1 MAKEVSFVI
10 KIDDNG
16 SAKRVTADAEE
27 LGRVIR
33 GVQAESE
40 RLKSDIL
47 TWSQASQAI
56 DALQDSIDELQGVMV
71 DLTSAYQ
78 VQLVAETQLA
88 TIMRQRMNSTNE
100 EIQRIKDFC
109 SAQQELG
116 VIGDEVQLSGAQQM
130 ATFLK
135 EKQSLETLIP
145 AMNNLIAQQN
155 GLNATNQDAVSI
167 GNMMGKA
174 MQGQVEVLQRV
185 GVTFDES
192 QKQVLQ
198 FGTESERAAM
208 LAEVITANVGNMNA
222 ELAKTDS
229 GQQKQLENRLGDVK
243 EQLGGLVQGALPFV
257 TIAAQTM
264 ACVTNASKFAAS
276 LAALSAAFSLSTIK
290 ATALAIHEK
299 IVSVAQNMMAA
310 SGYAATA
317 GTAAMTVAV
326 TALYAALTMGI
337 SVVITGIVALFS
349 SMGDEADD
357 AAQDVDLLK
366 ESTDAFGNASSNAK
380 AEIDMEISSLG
391 ALING
396 HKNASKK
403 VSELNRK
410 YGESFGYHRTA
421 AEWYD
426 TLIAKSK
433 VYCEQVG
440 YEAQA
445 KVLASQI
452 AAKQLE
458 KESKESERYQLG
470 RQYWDG
476 NGNIHYNYENAA
488 GGKNYYDQLGG
499 EISKLTGEI
508 NTLQKQYDSAI
519 AHMVSAQKKLDA
531 SRKSVDLSRKNLKD
545 MSDQELTDNITQ
557 LQNELNNTSRSNAAE
572 RTRLNK
578 EIGRLKKEQKRREEN
593 DKRQQGVSTPQ
604 KTPKKTRHTTKVT
617 ANDTPI
623 TDPKTLEDV
632 GRNISIY
639 EARLKKTNKDDG
651 EKIKLLTGL
660 IAKYKDLQKAIQEEI
675 DAADHTVALDTLEG
689 IDAEIQYQQ
698 QLRGKAS
705 KENLAK
711 IDKEIKRLKDL
722 KTAFEDSSHVALG
735 IDQIETYEQLDNEIA
750 FYQKK
755 LKSATATERVEI
767 QKRIKE
773 LERLRGKW
781 DDVLQAMDKPA
792 GIGSL
797 NSMEELD
804 KAISY
809 YNERQRKASG
819 AEVENIQR
827 TINALQAKRDA
838 LTRVTELPAMQQ
850 ETAELDGLSGKRLKM
865 ELELIGIEGIKDK
878 IRSLQKML
886 DDTKNPLGDEQRKE
900 VTKLIQT
907 WGKYEKILKKSSVK
921 FSEAWAGIKGIGGGV
936 ESITDALNGNGNAW
950 QMITGV
956 VDGAIQIYEGINGII
971 SIIQALTGATGASNT
986 VTAASGVAATTAAT
1000 AKAAAA
1006 PEEVAASV
1014 ATMTAVKAEAM
1025 AYRELAASEFM
1036 AAHAY
1041 IPFAGAGIAAGFIG
1055 MMQGL
1060 VGSVAVTPFA
1070 NGGIVYGPTLAL
1082 MGEYAGAKNNPE
1094 VIAPLNKLKSL
1105 IGNNGGGGGVY
1116 ELKVKGRDL
1125 VAVLANETRINR
1137 KGTNIK
1143 I

>member
-222 ELAKTDS
+222 ELAKTDA
-229 GQQKQLENRLGDVK
+229 GQQKQLENTLGDVK

-276 LAALSAAFSLSTIK
+276 LAALSAAFSISSIK

-299 IVSVAQNMMAA
+299 VVSVAQNMVAS

-317 GTAAMTVAV
+317 GTAALTVAV
-326 TALYAALTMGI
+326 TALYAALTMGL

-391 ALING
+391 TLING

-470 RQYWDG
+470 QQYWDG
-476 NGNIHYNYENAA
+476 NGHIHYNYENAA

-499 EISKLTGEI
+499 EINKLTGEI

-545 MSDQELTDNITQ
+545 VSDQELTDNITQ
-557 LQNELNNTSRSNAAE
+557 LENELKNTSRSNAAE

-578 EIGRLKKEQKRREEN
+578 EIGRLKKEQKRREDN
-593 DKRQQGVSTPQ
+593 DQKQQGVSTPQ
-604 KTPKKTRHTTKVT
+604 KTPKKTRSTSKVT

-660 IAKYKDLQKAIQEEI
+660 IAKYKALQNAIQEEI

-698 QLRGKAS
+698 KLRGKAS

-735 IDQIETYEQLDNEIA
+735 IEQIETYEQLDNEIA

-781 DDVLQAMDKPA
+781 DDVLSAMDKPA

-804 KAISY
+804 RAISY
-809 YNERQRKASG
+809 YSERQRKASG
-819 AEVENIQR
+819 VEVENIQR
-827 TINALQAKRDA
+827 TINALQAKRYA

-886 DDTKNPLGDEQRKE
+886 DDTKNPLGEEQRKE

-907 WGKYEKILKKSSVK
+907 WGKYEKVLKKSSVK

-956 VDGAIQIYEGINGII
+956 VDGAIQIYDGVKGVIQIIDDLSAALGI
-971 SIIQALTGATGASNT
+971 SNA
-986 VTAASGVAATTAAT
+986 VTAASGAAAAT
-1000 AKAAAA
+1000 AVSAKTAAA
-1006 PEEVAASV
+1006 PEEVA
-1014 ATMTAVKAEAM
+1014 AVKAEAM

>member
-222 ELAKTDS
+222 ELAKTDA
-229 GQQKQLENRLGDVK
+229 GQQKQLENTLGDVK

-276 LAALSAAFSLSTIK
+276 LAALSAAFSISSIK

-337 SVVITGIVALFS
+337 SVIITGLVALFS

-391 ALING
+391 TLING

-470 RQYWDG
+470 QQYWDG
-476 NGNIHYNYENAA
+476 NGHIHYNYENAA

-499 EISKLTGEI
+499 EINKLTGEI

-545 MSDQELTDNITQ
+545 VSDQELTDNITQ
-557 LQNELNNTSRSNAAE
+557 LENELKNTSRSNAAE

-578 EIGRLKKEQKRREEN
+578 EIGRLKKEQKRREDN
-593 DKRQQGVSTPQ
+593 DQKQQGVSTPQ
-604 KTPKKTRHTTKVT
+604 KTPKKTRSTSKVT

-660 IAKYKDLQKAIQEEI
+660 IAKYKALQNAIQEEI

-698 QLRGKAS
+698 KLRGKAS

-735 IDQIETYEQLDNEIA
+735 IEQIETYEQLDNEIA

-781 DDVLQAMDKPA
+781 DDVLSAMDKPA

-804 KAISY
+804 RAISY
-809 YNERQRKASG
+809 YSERQRKASG
-819 AEVENIQR
+819 VEVENIQR

-886 DDTKNPLGDEQRKE
+886 DDTKNPLGEEQRKE

-907 WGKYEKILKKSSVK
+907 WGKYEKVLKKSSVK

-956 VDGAIQIYEGINGII
+956 VDGAIQIYDGVKGVIQIIDDLSAALGI
-971 SIIQALTGATGASNT
+971 SNA
-986 VTAASGVAATTAAT
+986 VTAASGAAAAT
-1000 AKAAAA
+1000 AVSAKTAVA
-1006 PEEVAASV
+1006 PEEVA
-1014 ATMTAVKAEAM
+1014 AVKAEAM

>member
-222 ELAKTDS
+222 ELAKTDA
-229 GQQKQLENRLGDVK
+229 GQQKQLENTLGDVK

-276 LAALSAAFSLSTIK
+276 LAALSAAFSISTIK

-326 TALYAALTMGI
+326 TALYAALTMGL

-391 ALING
+391 TLING

-470 RQYWDG
+470 QQYWDG
-476 NGNIHYNYENAA
+476 NGHIHYNYENAA

-519 AHMVSAQKKLDA
+519 AHMVSSQKKLDA
-531 SRKSVDLSRKNLKD
+531 SRKSVDL
-545 MSDQELTDNITQ
+545 
-557 LQNELNNTSRSNAAE
+557 
-572 RTRLNK
+572 
-578 EIGRLKKEQKRREEN
+578 
-593 DKRQQGVSTPQ
+593 
-604 KTPKKTRHTTKVT
+604 
-617 ANDTPI
+617 
-623 TDPKTLEDV
+623 
-632 GRNISIY
+632 
-639 EARLKKTNKDDG
+639 
-651 EKIKLLTGL
+651 
-660 IAKYKDLQKAIQEEI
+660 
-675 DAADHTVALDTLEG
+675 
-689 IDAEIQYQQ
+689 
-698 QLRGKAS
+698 
-705 KENLAK
+705 
-711 IDKEIKRLKDL
+711 
-722 KTAFEDSSHVALG
+722 
-735 IDQIETYEQLDNEIA
+735 
-750 FYQKK
+750 
-755 LKSATATERVEI
+755 
-767 QKRIKE
+767 
-773 LERLRGKW
+773 
-781 DDVLQAMDKPA
+781 
-792 GIGSL
+792 
-797 NSMEELD
+797 
-804 KAISY
+804 
-809 YNERQRKASG
+809 
-819 AEVENIQR
+819 
-827 TINALQAKRDA
+827 
-838 LTRVTELPAMQQ
+838 
-850 ETAELDGLSGKRLKM
+850 
-865 ELELIGIEGIKDK
+865 
-878 IRSLQKML
+878 
-886 DDTKNPLGDEQRKE
+886 
-900 VTKLIQT
+900 
-907 WGKYEKILKKSSVK
+907 
-921 FSEAWAGIKGIGGGV
+921 
-936 ESITDALNGNGNAW
+936 
-950 QMITGV
+950 
-956 VDGAIQIYEGINGII
+956 
-971 SIIQALTGATGASNT
+971 
-986 VTAASGVAATTAAT
+986 
-1000 AKAAAA
+1000 
-1006 PEEVAASV
+1006 
-1014 ATMTAVKAEAM
+1014 
-1025 AYRELAASEFM
+1025 
-1036 AAHAY
+1036 
-1041 IPFAGAGIAAGFIG
+1041 
-1055 MMQGL
+1055 
-1060 VGSVAVTPFA
+1060 
-1070 NGGIVYGPTLAL
+1070 
-1082 MGEYAGAKNNPE
+1082 
-1094 VIAPLNKLKSL
+1094 
-1105 IGNNGGGGGVY
+1105 
-1116 ELKVKGRDL
+1116 
-1125 VAVLANETRINR
+1125 
-1137 KGTNIK
+1137 
-1143 I
+1143 

>member
-71 DLTSAYQ
+71 DLSSAYQ

-222 ELAKTDS
+222 ELAKTDA
-229 GQQKQLENRLGDVK
+229 GQQKQLENTLGDVK

-276 LAALSAAFSLSTIK
+276 LAALSAAFSISSIK

-337 SVVITGIVALFS
+337 SVIITGLVALFS

-391 ALING
+391 TLING

-470 RQYWDG
+470 QQYWDG
-476 NGNIHYNYENAA
+476 NGHIHYNYENAA

-499 EISKLTGEI
+499 EINKLTGEI

-531 SRKSVDLSRKNLKD
+531 SRTSVDLSRKNLKD
-545 MSDQELTDNITQ
+545 VSDQELTDNITQ

-578 EIGRLKKEQKRREEN
+578 EIGRLKKEQKRREDN
-593 DKRQQGVSTPQ
+593 DQKQQGVSTPQ
-604 KTPKKTRHTTKVT
+604 KTPKKTKSTTKVT

-660 IAKYKDLQKAIQEEI
+660 IAKYKALQNAIQEEI

-698 QLRGKAS
+698 KLRGKAS

-735 IDQIETYEQLDNEIA
+735 IEQIETYEQLDNEIA

-781 DDVLQAMDKPA
+781 DDVLSAMDKPA

-804 KAISY
+804 RAISY
-809 YNERQRKASG
+809 YSERQRKASDV
-819 AEVENIQR
+819 EVENIQR

-886 DDTKNPLGDEQRKE
+886 DDTKNPLGEEQRKE

-907 WGKYEKILKKSSVK
+907 WGKYEKVLKKSSVK

-956 VDGAIQIYEGINGII
+956 VDGAIQIYDGVKGVIQIIDDLSAALGI
-971 SIIQALTGATGASNT
+971 SNA
-986 VTAASGVAATTAAT
+986 VTAASGAAAAT
-1000 AKAAAA
+1000 AASAKTAAA
-1006 PEEVAASV
+1006 PEEVA
-1014 ATMTAVKAEAM
+1014 AVKAEAM

>member
-56 DALQDSIDELQGVMV
+56 DALQDSIDELQGVMA
-71 DLTSAYQ
+71 DLSSAYQ

-222 ELAKTDS
+222 ELAKTDA
-229 GQQKQLENRLGDVK
+229 GQQKQLENTLGDVK

-276 LAALSAAFSLSTIK
+276 LAALSAAFSISSIK

-337 SVVITGIVALFS
+337 SVSITGLVALFS

-391 ALING
+391 TLING

-470 RQYWDG
+470 QQYWDG
-476 NGNIHYNYENAA
+476 NGHIHYNYENAA

-499 EISKLTGEI
+499 EINKLTGEI

-531 SRKSVDLSRKNLKD
+531 SRTSVDLSRKNLKD
-545 MSDQELTDNITQ
+545 VSDQELTDNITQ

-578 EIGRLKKEQKRREEN
+578 EIGRLKKEQKRREDN
-593 DKRQQGVSTPQ
+593 DQKQQGVSTPQ
-604 KTPKKTRHTTKVT
+604 KTPKKTKSTTKVT

-660 IAKYKDLQKAIQEEI
+660 IAKYKALQNAIQEEI

-698 QLRGKAS
+698 KLRGKAS

-735 IDQIETYEQLDNEIA
+735 IEQIETYEQLDNEIA

-781 DDVLQAMDKPA
+781 DDVLSAMDKPA

-804 KAISY
+804 RAISY
-809 YNERQRKASG
+809 YSERQRKASG
-819 AEVENIQR
+819 VEVENIQR

-886 DDTKNPLGDEQRKE
+886 DDTKNPLGEEQRKE

-907 WGKYEKILKKSSVK
+907 WGKYEKVLKKSSVK

-956 VDGAIQIYEGINGII
+956 VDGAIQIYDGVKGVIQIIDDLSAALGI
-971 SIIQALTGATGASNT
+971 SNA
-986 VTAASGVAATTAAT
+986 VTAASGAAAAT
-1000 AKAAAA
+1000 AASAKTAAA
-1006 PEEVAASV
+1006 PEEVA
-1014 ATMTAVKAEAM
+1014 AVKAEAM

>member
-71 DLTSAYQ
+71 DLSSAYQ

-198 FGTESERAAM
+198 FSTESERAAM

-222 ELAKTDS
+222 ELAKTDA
-229 GQQKQLENRLGDVK
+229 GQQKQLENTLGDVK

-276 LAALSAAFSLSTIK
+276 LAALSAAFSISSIK

-337 SVVITGIVALFS
+337 SVIITGLVALFS

-391 ALING
+391 TLING

-470 RQYWDG
+470 QQYWDG
-476 NGNIHYNYENAA
+476 NGHIHYNYENAA

-499 EISKLTGEI
+499 EINKLTGEI

-531 SRKSVDLSRKNLKD
+531 SRTSVDLSRKNLKD
-545 MSDQELTDNITQ
+545 VSDQELTDNITQ

-578 EIGRLKKEQKRREEN
+578 EIGRLKKEQKRREDN
-593 DKRQQGVSTPQ
+593 DQKQQGVSTPQ
-604 KTPKKTRHTTKVT
+604 KTPKKTKSTTKVT

-660 IAKYKDLQKAIQEEI
+660 IAKYKALQNAIQEEI

-698 QLRGKAS
+698 KLRGKAS

-735 IDQIETYEQLDNEIA
+735 IEQIETYEQLDNEIA

-781 DDVLQAMDKPA
+781 DDVLSAMDKPA

-804 KAISY
+804 RAISY
-809 YNERQRKASG
+809 YSERQRKASG
-819 AEVENIQR
+819 VEVENIQR

-886 DDTKNPLGDEQRKE
+886 DDTKNPLGEEQRKE

-907 WGKYEKILKKSSVK
+907 WGKYEKVLKKSSVK

-956 VDGAIQIYEGINGII
+956 VDGAIQIYDGVKGVIQIIDDLSAALGI
-971 SIIQALTGATGASNT
+971 SNA
-986 VTAASGVAATTAAT
+986 VTAASGAAAAT
-1000 AKAAAA
+1000 AASAKTAAA
-1006 PEEVAASV
+1006 PEEVA
-1014 ATMTAVKAEAM
+1014 AVKAEAM

>member
-71 DLTSAYQ
+71 DLSSAYQ

-222 ELAKTDS
+222 ELAKTDA
-229 GQQKQLENRLGDVK
+229 GQQKQLENTLGDVK

-276 LAALSAAFSLSTIK
+276 LAALSAAFSISSIK

-337 SVVITGIVALFS
+337 SVIITGLVALFS

-391 ALING
+391 TLING

-470 RQYWDG
+470 QQYWDG
-476 NGNIHYNYENAA
+476 NGHIHYNYENAA

-499 EISKLTGEI
+499 EINKLTGEI

-531 SRKSVDLSRKNLKD
+531 SRTSVDLSRKNLKD
-545 MSDQELTDNITQ
+545 VSDQELTDNITQ

-578 EIGRLKKEQKRREEN
+578 EIGRLKKEQKRREDN
-593 DKRQQGVSTPQ
+593 DQKQQGVSTPQ
-604 KTPKKTRHTTKVT
+604 KTPKKTKSTTKVT

-660 IAKYKDLQKAIQEEI
+660 IAKYKALQNAIQEEI

-698 QLRGKAS
+698 KLRGKAS

-735 IDQIETYEQLDNEIA
+735 IEQIETYEQLDNEIA

-781 DDVLQAMDKPA
+781 DDVLSAMDKPA

-804 KAISY
+804 RAISY
-809 YNERQRKASG
+809 YSERQRKASG
-819 AEVENIQR
+819 VGVENIQR

-886 DDTKNPLGDEQRKE
+886 DDTKNPLGEEQRKE

-907 WGKYEKILKKSSVK
+907 WGKYEKVLKKSSVK

-956 VDGAIQIYEGINGII
+956 VDGAIQIYDGVKGVIQIIDDLSAALGI
-971 SIIQALTGATGASNT
+971 SNA
-986 VTAASGVAATTAAT
+986 VTAASGAAAAT
-1000 AKAAAA
+1000 AASAKTAAA
-1006 PEEVAASV
+1006 PEEVA
-1014 ATMTAVKAEAM
+1014 AVKAEAM

>member
-78 VQLVAETQLA
+78 VQLVAEIQLA

-222 ELAKTDS
+222 ELAKTDA
-229 GQQKQLENRLGDVK
+229 GQQKQLENTLGDVK

-276 LAALSAAFSLSTIK
+276 LAALSAAFSISSIK

-299 IVSVAQNMMAA
+299 VVSVAQNMVAS

-317 GTAAMTVAV
+317 GTAALTVAV
-326 TALYAALTMGI
+326 TALYAALTMGL

-391 ALING
+391 TLING

-470 RQYWDG
+470 QQYWDG
-476 NGNIHYNYENAA
+476 NGHIHYNYENAA

-499 EISKLTGEI
+499 EINKLTGEI

-545 MSDQELTDNITQ
+545 VSDQELTDNITQ
-557 LQNELNNTSRSNAAE
+557 LENELKNTSRSNAAE

-578 EIGRLKKEQKRREEN
+578 EIGRLKKEQKRREDN
-593 DKRQQGVSTPQ
+593 DQKQQGVSTPQ
-604 KTPKKTRHTTKVT
+604 KTPKKTRSTSKVT

-660 IAKYKDLQKAIQEEI
+660 IAKYKALQNAIQEEI

-698 QLRGKAS
+698 KLRGKAS

-735 IDQIETYEQLDNEIA
+735 IEQIETYEQLDNEIA

-781 DDVLQAMDKPA
+781 DDVLSAMDKPA

-804 KAISY
+804 RAISY
-809 YNERQRKASG
+809 YSERQRKASG
-819 AEVENIQR
+819 VEVENIQR

-886 DDTKNPLGDEQRKE
+886 DDTKNPLGEEQRKE

-907 WGKYEKILKKSSVK
+907 WGKYEKVLKKSSVK

-956 VDGAIQIYEGINGII
+956 VDGAIQIYDGVKGVIQIIDDLSAALGI
-971 SIIQALTGATGASNT
+971 SNA
-986 VTAASGVAATTAAT
+986 VTAASGAAAAT
-1000 AKAAAA
+1000 AVSAKTAAA
-1006 PEEVAASV
+1006 PEEVA
-1014 ATMTAVKAEAM
+1014 AVKAEAM

>member
-222 ELAKTDS
+222 ELAKTDA
-229 GQQKQLENRLGDVK
+229 GQQKQLENTLGDVK

-276 LAALSAAFSLSTIK
+276 LAALSAAFSISSIK

-299 IVSVAQNMMAA
+299 VVAVAQNMVAS

-317 GTAAMTVAV
+317 GTAALTVAV

-337 SVVITGIVALFS
+337 SVIITGLVALFS

-391 ALING
+391 TLING

-470 RQYWDG
+470 QQYWDG
-476 NGNIHYNYENAA
+476 NGHIHYNYENAA

-519 AHMVSAQKKLDA
+519 AHMVSSQKKLDA

-545 MSDQELTDNITQ
+545 VSDQELTDNITQ
-557 LQNELNNTSRSNAAE
+557 LENELKNTSRSNAAE

-593 DKRQQGVSTPQ
+593 DKRQQGVSTPK
-604 KTPKKTRHTTKVT
+604 KTPKKTRSTTKVM

-651 EKIKLLTGL
+651 EKIELLTGL
-660 IAKYKDLQKAIQEEI
+660 IAKYKALQKAIQEEI

-735 IDQIETYEQLDNEIA
+735 IDQIETYEQLDNEIT

-781 DDVLQAMDKPA
+781 DDVLSAMDKPA

-804 KAISY
+804 RAISY
-809 YNERQRKASG
+809 YSERQRKASG
-819 AEVENIQR
+819 TEVENIQR

-886 DDTKNPLGDEQRKE
+886 DDTKNPLGEEQRKE

-907 WGKYEKILKKSSVK
+907 WGKYEKVLKKSSVK

-956 VDGAIQIYEGINGII
+956 VDGAIQIYDGVKGVIKIIDALSSAIGI
-971 SIIQALTGATGASNT
+971 SNA
-986 VTAASGVAATTAAT
+986 VTAASGATAAAT
-1000 AKAAAA
+1000 AKVAAT
-1006 PEEVAASV
+1006 PEEVAASA
-1014 ATMTAVKAEAM
+1014 ATMAAVKAEAM